1 MLLQRNKEI
10 CGMCI
15 HFDDSQG
22 LKVPEN
28 AGDDAIT
35 LFDALGKC
43 KLHNTFT
50 PVGSWCDDGE
60 EE

>member
-1 MLLQRNKEI
+1 MLQRNKEI

-15 HFDDSQG
+15 HFDDSQV
-22 LKVPEN
+22 LKVPES
-28 AGDDAIT
+28 AGT

-43 KLHNTFT
+43 NLNDTYT
-50 PVGSWCDDGE
+50 PVGAWCDEGE